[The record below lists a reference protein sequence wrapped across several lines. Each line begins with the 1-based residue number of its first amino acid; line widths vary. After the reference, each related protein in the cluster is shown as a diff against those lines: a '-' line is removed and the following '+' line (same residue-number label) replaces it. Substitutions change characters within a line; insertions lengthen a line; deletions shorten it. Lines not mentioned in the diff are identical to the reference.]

1 MYGAKKREGLYAQDF
16 FENINKNN
24 CIRPTAYFHPANK
37 FMELIKLRR
46 WQAEDTLSL
55 SLMANNKKIWDNV
68 RDRLPHPYTLEDA
81 RNWIVSTQKEN
92 PVLNFCVEYDGW
104 VAGSA
109 GILLQD
115 DIYRKSAEVGYF
127 IAEPYWGKGI
137 ATKALSILMGYI
149 QDNFDLVRIC
159 AITFSHNEAS
169 IKVLQKNN
177 FYLESIRRKAAI
189 KNDQLID
196 DMVWV
201 KWLK

>member
-1 MYGAKKREGLYAQDF
+1 MQQLLIFTPQTNR
-16 FENINKNN
+16 
-24 CIRPTAYFHPANK
+24 

-46 WQAEDTLSL
+46 WQSEDALSL
-55 SLMANNKKIWDNV
+55 SIMANNKKIWDNV

-81 RNWIVSTQKEN
+81 RTWIASTQKEN
-92 PVLNFCVEYDGW
+92 PAVNFCVEYDGW

-109 GILLQD
+109 GIILQN

-137 ATKALSILMGYI
+137 ATKALSILISYL
-149 QDNFDLVRIC
+149 QNNFDLVRVY
-159 AITFSHNEAS
+159 AIIFTHNQAS
-169 IKVLQKNN
+169 IQVLRKNN

-189 KNDQLID
+189 KNDQIID